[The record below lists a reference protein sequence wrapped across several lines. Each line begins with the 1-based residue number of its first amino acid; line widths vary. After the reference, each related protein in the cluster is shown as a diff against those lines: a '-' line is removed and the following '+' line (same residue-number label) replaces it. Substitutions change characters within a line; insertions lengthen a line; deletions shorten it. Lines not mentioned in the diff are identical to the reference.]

1 MVRGW
6 LLVLLVLTGMVGLT
20 GPGAV
25 DAQADDEAALERATY
40 KLFRLQEKGLFDVL
54 YERTHPD
61 VKKVVPEDAVIGWQR
76 FEFANKRTSEL
87 TIDEI
92 EVDAWTWEVTGKS
105 YDEAGT
111 VTYIHRFWMD
121 GESYQEP
128 GIFHFVKH
136 KGEWAWFFGETKR
149 FVDRQIARFGDPES
163 ASASPFRNEFDADV
177 DRYWARIFADVD
189 RDYLPPKAI
198 VGFDAEVGTGCGPA
212 DPLMSPAFYCP
223 FDESIYYVIDFR
235 REITGDM
242 GDYAWVS
249 VVAHEWGH
257 HIQDSLGLRGLERS
271 TKTGALTYRESEL
284 QADCLAGAYSRDAQ
298 DRGWIS
304 AADLDAATALFAFAG
319 DPPGTPDDDLMAH
332 GTAEER
338 RAAFSTGFNRGYASC
353 GLDL

>member
-1 MVRGW
+1 
-6 LLVLLVLTGMVGLT
+6 
-20 GPGAV
+20 
-25 DAQADDEAALERATY
+25 
-40 KLFRLQEKGLFDVL
+40 
-54 YERTHPD
+54 
-61 VKKVVPEDAVIGWQR
+61 
-76 FEFANKRTSEL
+76 L
-87 TIDEI
+87 TIDQI
-92 EVDAWTWEVTGKS
+92 EVGAWTWEVTGKS
-105 YDEAGT
+105 YDKAGT
-111 VTYIHRFWMD
+111 VTYTHRFWMD

-177 DRYWARIFADVD
+177 DRYWARIFAGAD

-249 VVAHEWGH
+249 VVAHEWGSSYPG
-257 HIQDSLGLRGLERS
+257 QPRAAWV
-271 TKTGALTYRESEL
+271 GAI
-284 QADCLAGAYSRDAQ
+284 GQ
-298 DRGWIS
+298 DR
-304 AADLDAATALFAFAG
+304 
-319 DPPGTPDDDLMAH
+319 
-332 GTAEER
+332 R
-338 RAAFSTGFNRGYASC
+338 
-353 GLDL
+353 LDLQRIRVASRLSGRRLLPRRSGSRLDLRCRSRRRDRPLRVRRRPARHTGR